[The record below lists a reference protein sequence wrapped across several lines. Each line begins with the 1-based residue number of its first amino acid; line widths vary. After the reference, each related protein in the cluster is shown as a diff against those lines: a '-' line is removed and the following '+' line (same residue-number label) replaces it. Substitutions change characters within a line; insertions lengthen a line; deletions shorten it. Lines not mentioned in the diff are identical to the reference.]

1 MNNEVLL
8 SIAGIGVLGVA
19 CQWISWWTKLP
30 AILFLLLCGIF
41 VGPITRLINP
51 DELFQDILFP
61 AVSLSVA
68 VILFEGSL
76 TLKFEELKG
85 LGKVVRNLITIGAL
99 VTWSITTFSTHYLMG
114 FSLELSC
121 LFGAVV
127 VVTGPTVIMPMLR
140 SVRPNANISNI
151 LRWEGIVIDP
161 LGALLAVLVFEFI
174 ISRQSGHAIETVL
187 FTFGK
192 IIIVGS
198 VTGYAAAQL
207 LGYILRNHLIPEYLR
222 NIFSLIL
229 VFAVFTFSD
238 LVEHESGLLAVTIMG
253 IALANMKDTNIEDI
267 LNFKESLSLLLISG
281 LFIILAARIELHQ
294 LYQLGAGSMVVMA
307 VLMLFARPVSVFV
320 SSLGSD
326 LTLSEKIMVSWIGP
340 RGIVAAAVSS
350 IFALRLEE
358 AGYPDAV
365 LLVPLTFLVII
376 GTVIVQSATSRFFA
390 QLLKVRE
397 PPPTGVLIIGAGIV
411 ARSIG
416 KAIQENGFKVLLTDS
431 NWENTSLARMEGL
444 PVYYGNPISEHA
456 ESHLDLVG
464 LGRMLALSGRS
475 HLDTLAS
482 LRFKTEF
489 GEMGVYELKTSREK
503 HISEKHKISTRHRG
517 YELFGE
523 ETTHGLL
530 ATWLREGAEIRSTQL
545 GEEFSF
551 EDYLEKNRGNIIP
564 LFAIDNRKKL
574 QFFVVNGKMKPEA
587 GWTIISLKRP
597 DPVSSESGTGS

>member
-1 MNNEVLL
+1 MNNEILV
-8 SIAGIGVLGVA
+8 SIAGIGILGVV
-19 CQWISWWTKLP
+19 CQWISWWAKLP

-41 VGPITRLINP
+41 IGPVTQLLNP
-51 DELFQDILFP
+51 DDLFGDILFP

-76 TLKFEELKG
+76 TLKFRELKG

-99 VTWSITTFSTHYLMG
+99 VTWGITTLSAHHLMG
-114 FSLELSC
+114 FSLELSF

-140 SVRPNANISNI
+140 TVRPNAKISNI

-192 IIIVGS
+192 IIVIGSLVGYS
-198 VTGYAAAQL
+198 AAQF
-207 LGYILRNHLIPEYLR
+207 LGFILRNHLIPEYLR

-238 LVEHESGLLAVTIMG
+238 LIEHESGLLSVTVMG
-253 IALANMKDTNIEDI
+253 IALANMKDTHIDDI

-294 LYQLGAGSMVVMA
+294 IYQLGIGAIGVIA
-307 VLMLFARPVSVFV
+307 VLMFIARPVSVLV
-320 SSLGSD
+320 STIGSD
-326 LTLSEKIMVSWIGP
+326 LNVSEKIMVSWIGP

-350 IFALRLEE
+350 VFALRLES

-376 GTVIVQSATSRFFA
+376 GTVVVQSATSRIFA

-416 KAIQENGFKVLLTDS
+416 KAIQENDFKVLLTDS
-431 NWENTSLARMEGL
+431 NWENTSMARMEGL

-464 LGRMLALSGRS
+464 LGRMLAMSGRS

-482 LRFKTEF
+482 LRFKSEF
-489 GEMGVYELKTSREK
+489 GENAVYELKTSREK

-523 ETTHGLL
+523 EITHGML

-545 GEEFSF
+545 GDEFSF
-551 EDYLEKNRGNIIP
+551 EDYLDRNEGNVIP

-574 QFFVVNGKMKPEA
+574 QFFVVDGKMKPDS

-597 DPVSSESGTGS
+597 GQLPPGNKT